1 MTRNKKILI
10 GVGVVAVLGGVAY
23 ANFRFKRVE
32 GVTVNTEAIQKR
44 DLKAIVSASGKIQ
57 PKRFVNISAD
67 TSGRVTEL
75 AVKEGDRVKQGQFL
89 LQIDPRNLRTRVQ
102 SGEASLGAARSQL
115 EQMRLSL
122 ESSRTALKQ
131 AEDAYRRQ
139 QNLAKGGLTTKE
151 TLERAENDL
160 AMRKADLA
168 SQEQNL
174 RTLQLRT
181 EQEQATLENAR
192 TDLSKVRIESPIDG
206 IITRRN
212 VEQGETAVVGTMNNA
227 GTVLLQVADMS
238 VIEAEVEVDETDIP
252 NVQLGQTGHD
262 HGRRDQRQDL
272 HREGDRDRQQ
282 PDSDDR
288 SGVDPGHELQG
299 DAAGRGRDSGRPAR
313 LHLHRRHHDGHP
325 RQALAVPIQA
335 TTVREV
341 VLDDKGADRARSRR
355 HQGRRPSSTTVQA
368 SELKPGQER
377 KELEGVFVVRDGK
390 AVFEPVKTGIA
401 GEKYFEM
408 PERPQGRRQ
417 RHRRSVRVGADPRR
431 RRGGQ
436 GRTGAARDR
445 RPSAMSYFLESATI
459 ALQAIWASKLRSF
472 LTVLGNIV
480 AVTSIIAVVSLVQ
493 GMNAYVVGHHRV
505 GRRRRQLHHL
515 SGCRWCGRKPTRSGC
530 ATTRESRSSD
540 AAAVRRYSENVGA
553 VAAQSQSNA
562 EPQLRQRDGRRRAGP
577 RRHPRLHLLLH
588 LRRRARTADQ
598 PG

>member
-1 MTRNKKILI
+1 LTRNKKILI
-10 GVGVVAVLGGVAY
+10 GVGVVVVLGGIAY

-32 GVTVNTEAIQKR
+32 GVTVHTEAIQKR

-67 TSGRVTEL
+67 TTGRVTDL
-75 AVKEGDRVKQGQFL
+75 AVQEGDRVKQGQFL

-122 ESSRTALKQ
+122 DSARTALKQ

-168 SQEQNL
+168 ASEQNL

-212 VEQGETAVVGTMNNA
+212 IEQGETAVVGTMNNA

-252 NVQLGQTGHD
+252 NVQLGQTATITVDAISSRTFTAKVTEIGNSPIQ
-262 HGRRDQRQDL
+262 GTGSAATQATNFKVTL
-272 HREGDRDRQQ
+272 TIEGEIPEVR
-282 PDSDDR
+282 
-288 SGVDPGHELQG
+288 PGFTCTA
-299 DAAGRGRDSGRPAR
+299 DITTATRA
-313 LHLHRRHHDGHP
+313 
-325 RQALAVPIQA
+325 QALAVPIQA
-335 TTVREV
+335 TTVRELV
-341 VLDDKGADRARSRR
+341 VDDKGQVVREAATP
-355 HQGRRPSSTTVQA
+355 GRRPASTTVQA

-390 AVFEPVKTGIA
+390 AVFEPIKTGIA
-401 GEKYFEM
+401 GEKYFEILSGLKDGDSVIVG
-408 PERPQGRRQ
+408 PFA
-417 RHRRSVRVGADPRR
+417 SVRTLADGGAVKVEQAPRV
-431 RRGGQ
+431 
-436 GRTGAARDR
+436 TGA
-445 RPSAMSYFLESATI
+445 P
-459 ALQAIWASKLRSF
+459 
-472 LTVLGNIV
+472 
-480 AVTSIIAVVSLVQ
+480 
-493 GMNAYVVGHHRV
+493 
-505 GRRRRQLHHL
+505 
-515 SGCRWCGRKPTRSGC
+515 
-530 ATTRESRSSD
+530 
-540 AAAVRRYSENVGA
+540 
-553 VAAQSQSNA
+553 AQ
-562 EPQLRQRDGRRRAGP
+562 
-577 RRHPRLHLLLH
+577 
-588 LRRRARTADQ
+588 
-598 PG
+598 